1 MATQSALEDQAAGTD
16 GARPPAVPIV
26 AGFYPDPS
34 ICRVGQDYYLANSS
48 FEYLPGVP
56 LFHSTDLISWKQIG
70 NALQRPDQLDVS
82 QAASS
87 LGVCAPTL
95 RHHEGTFWLITTNSA
110 QVERG
115 HLLLSAEDPA
125 GPWSPARYIPGVI
138 GIDPDLAWD
147 EDGTC
152 YLTWTSF
159 DPRWFG
165 IVQATLDTTTG
176 QLLEEP
182 RQLWSGTGLASPEGP
197 HLLRRGSWW
206 YLLLAEGGTER
217 GHSVTVARSRSP
229 RGPFEPHP
237 HNPVLTH
244 RSTDHP
250 VQNTGHADLVE
261 GPDGQWSMVHLG
273 VRPRGGGPG
282 FHVNGRE
289 SFLVGVDWQDDWPV
303 IDENRYSVPAADHS
317 FIDTFDTSTL
327 HPRWISPRRS
337 PEDFTAPAPGGG
349 LHIEATAE
357 HNGALLTRTRDEH
370 WRVDVTIATDGGA
383 TARFAL
389 RLDDNHWY
397 ALDADATS
405 VTARAQVGTLG
416 QSVAQ
421 SPRDSD
427 GTPVHLFIR
436 TRPAVSSHPALPTDP
451 DLIDLGHLDGEQ
463 EVLLATL
470 EGRYLSSEVAGGFT
484 GRVVGVQALDA
495 SAHLQRFE
503 YRTTSAT

>member
-1 MATQSALEDQAAGTD
+1 MATQSAVEDEAPGTAGT
-16 GARPPAVPIV
+16 RSPATPII

-48 FEYLPGVP
+48 FEYMPGVP

-70 NALQRPDQLDVS
+70 NTLQREDQLDVS
-82 QAASS
+82 HAAGS

-95 RHHEGTFWLITTNSA
+95 RHHDGKFWLITTNSA

-115 HLLLSAEDPA
+115 HLLLSTEDPA
-125 GPWSPARYIPGVI
+125 GPWSPAVYIAGVI

-159 DPRWFG
+159 DPRCFG
-165 IVQATLDTTTG
+165 IVQARLDTSTG

-206 YLLLAEGGTER
+206 YLVLAEGGTER
-217 GHSVTVARSRSP
+217 GHAVTVARSRSP
-229 RGPFEPHP
+229 RGPFTAHP

-289 SFLVGVDWQDDWPV
+289 TFLVGVDWKDDWPV

-317 FIDTFDTSTL
+317 FTDAFDTPEL
-327 HPRWISPRRS
+327 HSRWISPRR
-337 PEDFTAPAPGGG
+337 PPADFTAPAPGDG
-349 LHIEATAE
+349 LRIAATAE
-357 HNGALLTRTRDEH
+357 NYGALLTRTRDEH
-370 WRVDVTIATDGGA
+370 WRVDVTVDTGSDG
-383 TARFAL
+383 TARFVL
-389 RLDDNHWY
+389 RLDDTHWY
-397 ALDADATS
+397 ALDVDATN
-405 VTARAQVGTLG
+405 VTVRARIGTLG

-421 SPRDSD
+421 SPRDSHD
-427 GTPVHLFIR
+427 TAVRLFMR
-436 TRPAVSSHPALPTDP
+436 TTPAVSSHPALPTDP
-451 DLIDLGHLDGEQ
+451 DLIDLGYLDGEQ
-463 EVLLATL
+463 EVVVATL

-484 GRVVGVQALDA
+484 GRVVGMQALQA
-495 SAHLQRFE
+495 NVNLRRFE
-503 YRTTSAT
+503 YRTTSAA